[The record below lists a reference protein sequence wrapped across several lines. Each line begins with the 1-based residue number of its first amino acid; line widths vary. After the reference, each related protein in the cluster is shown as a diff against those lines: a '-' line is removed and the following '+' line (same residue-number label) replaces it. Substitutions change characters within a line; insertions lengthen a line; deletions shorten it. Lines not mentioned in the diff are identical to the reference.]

1 MFPHLFSPIR
11 INNLE
16 VKNRVA
22 YPALGLLYSYDG
34 KLNDRY
40 YEYFREKAR
49 GGAGI
54 VTVGPVGID
63 RAGSG
68 VIVLSLAND
77 ESIEPFRKL
86 ATIIKDSARAPGAAL
101 PCRGVRV
108 FHHPRRREPVAPS
121 EVYSKYSKETPR
133 ELTIGDIKELQQTYV
148 NAALRAK
155 EAGFDGVEIIA
166 SAGYLITQFLSPLKN
181 LRTDEYGGSF
191 ENRVRFPREVI
202 ERVRSAVGPDYPRA
216 VRMAGNDFVP
226 GSNTDLETPRFARE
240 YEKAASTSST
250 LPAAG
255 TRRACP
261 SFRWSFPAA
270 GIRTWR

>member
-1 MFPHLFSPIR
+1 MFPHLFSPIT
-11 INNLE
+11 INRLE

-63 RAGSG
+63 LAGSG
-68 VIVLSLAND
+68 VIVLSLAGD

-86 ATIIKDSARAPGAAL
+86 ATIIKEAGARAWVQLFHAGAYAFSIIL
-101 PCRGVRV
+101 DG
-108 FHHPRRREPVAPS
+108 EKPVAPS
-121 EVYSKYSKETPR
+121 EVYSKYSKEMPK
-133 ELTIGDIKELQQTYV
+133 ELTIEGIHDIQKRYV
-148 NAALRAK
+148 DAALRAK

-181 LRTDEYGGSF
+181 LRTDEYGA
-191 ENRVRFPREVI
+191 
-202 ERVRSAVGPDYPRA
+202 RSKIGCA
-216 VRMAGNDFVP
+216 
-226 GSNTDLETPRFARE
+226 
-240 YEKAASTSST
+240 
-250 LPAAG
+250 
-255 TRRACP
+255 
-261 SFRWSFPAA
+261 FPA
-270 GIRTWR
+270 R